1 MRRRATRRTNAREM
15 ISANDISSF
24 IDTVESDPRH
34 DIRNYHLSYVKS
46 LGAWTDAILASPPRR
61 ARGNGGG
68 TESKKSKR
76 SKDLHNRPGRLLTN
90 NTEKTACIESSEESP
105 SKPSATL
112 ALAPSYESIVENI
125 WLCRKQ
131 KVDMPCENFGTR
143 KKEECLFNTEA
154 CIMCSYS
161 CGRQCNNKPFKSRLR
176 PNTAIFQT
184 EMNGNGLRA
193 EQDIKE
199 GEFVSEYIGEI
210 INLKQMNARCKKLS
224 AHEKNYYILMLDS
237 RGYLFID
244 ARVKGN
250 LARFMNSSCR
260 PNCETQVWINEDTR
274 LQHVGIFAVKDVK
287 AGEELTFNYH
297 FQNFDKSKFD
307 CRCDVCRFSQI

>member
-15 ISANDISSF
+15 ISAADISSY

-34 DIRNYHLSYVKS
+34 DIRNYTLSYVKS

-68 TESKKSKR
+68 TESKKRKR
-76 SKDLHNRPGRLLTN
+76 SKHLHNRPGRFLTN
-90 NTEKTACIESSEESP
+90 NTEKTACIESSDGSP

-112 ALAPSYESIVENI
+112 AAAPSYESIVENI

-131 KVDMPCENFGTR
+131 KVDMPCENFGIR
-143 KKEECLFNTEA
+143 KREECLFNTEA
-154 CIMCSYS
+154 CIMCSNS

-176 PNTAIFQT
+176 PNTSIFQT

-210 INLKQMNARCKKLS
+210 INLKQMNSRCKKLS
-224 AHEKNYYILMLDS
+224 ASEKNHYILMLNS
-237 RGYLFID
+237 RGSFID

-250 LARFMNSSCR
+250 VARFMNSSCR
-260 PNCETQVWINEDTR
+260 PNCETQVWIDEDTR

-307 CRCDVCRFSQI
+307 CRCNVCRFK